1 MTPPRVTV
9 VIPTH
14 ERVAFLTQTLASAL
28 WQRDADLDVVVV
40 DDGSR
45 DADVVSVPG
54 ARDPRVRI
62 LRSEEACGVSVAR
75 NRGLE
80 AATGDWVA
88 FLDDDDVWAPTKLA
102 EQVAAA
108 EAAETTWAYAGVVK
122 IDERNLVI
130 GGRRPPSP
138 AEIARRLPSWNL
150 VPGGCSGVIAR
161 REVLERTGGF
171 DPRLVNLAD
180 WDLWIRLGRTG
191 VPACAPRP
199 LVGYRFHRAQA
210 SLDVELV
217 LSEADLLDGRYGVA
231 IDRGSLHH
239 YLAHRSMLAGRR
251 RDALRHFGVAAARG
265 QARGVVRDLSGI
277 AAGRL
282 RARSGVRGGR
292 PRPNP
297 DAAWRAE
304 VVTWIRELER
314 IGTTHAP
321 AEPPA

>member
-1 MTPPRVTV
+1 MSGPRVTV

-14 ERVAFLTQTLASAL
+14 ERLAFLTQTLASAL

-45 DADVVSVPG
+45 EVDVASVPG
-54 ARDPRVRI
+54 AQDPRVRV
-62 LRSEEACGVSVAR
+62 LRNEVARGVSVAR

-80 AATGDWVA
+80 SAGGDWVA
-88 FLDDDDVWAPTKLA
+88 FLDDDDLWAPTKLA

-108 EAAETTWAYAGVVK
+108 EAAEATWAYTGVVK
-122 IDERNLVI
+122 IDERNAVI
-130 GGRRPPSP
+130 GGRRPPPP
-138 AEIARRLPSWNL
+138 AELARRLPSWNL

-191 VPACAPRP
+191 APACAPRP

-210 SLDVELV
+210 SLDVELI

-251 RDALRHFGVAAARG
+251 RDALRHFGVAAVRG
-265 QARGVVRDLSGI
+265 QARRVARDL
-277 AAGRL
+277 AAMSLARVRAGASAPGRSL
-282 RARSGVRGGR
+282 RD
-292 PRPNP
+292 P
-297 DAAWRAE
+297 DAGWRSEAIE
-304 VVTWIRELER
+304 WIRELHALSAPDASVER
-314 IGTTHAP
+314 ST
-321 AEPPA
+321 